1 MKAGLVLVF
10 AIVISIVSTLEYALA
25 AEMEFDT
32 RFIPPKIVEG
42 SEAKILVYTTQDGS
56 VFPKKIDNL
65 RAVSLDASIVKVTDV
80 NSDTG
85 SFVSEITVKAYKA
98 GTTTITLVAPGF
110 SPIEVPIEIFGNKFS
125 QTQLLIKTTPEEYSL
140 DGLTKGYISVQLADE
155 DGFPV
160 LAKQDTVVSL
170 SSSDNNIISIL
181 QPEVIIKEGQNHI
194 VTQFEIIGSGDA
206 DIYASSLGMKPKSI
220 EINIDD
226 EEDLDIVLYV
236 FPKII
241 NTHTASKGHIIAQLE
256 RGGQPVIA
264 KENLRVDLRITNDDY
279 ASKTNLSDDLY
290 NSIKT
295 VGYFEIKK
303 GMYWGY
309 TTFTTLSGVEDTY
322 DITISAKKPLVV
334 KTESVETK
342 NLELF
347 DEKIVKIET
356 VPILAT
362 GERELIGIMYLE
374 DEGGDPIKAS
384 KDIHVLIDSAD
395 EDFLQVES
403 VVLRKGDSSVPIY
416 AKVGTSVSE
425 KIDIFPRIE
434 EADIITPTVFGPTK
448 DSLDLIV
455 EPLVNKI
462 ISGSKFPIALYL
474 VDGDDV
480 PGFPE
485 NSELFV
491 SPSEYV
497 SVEKRTINKGEKIA
511 IVNAESLKEGDD
523 DIQFKIKN
531 YAETINVD
539 SVSSSISEV
548 ELVHSDVIFSGTNDV
563 FSVQILNDIGSPVFA
578 SKDVEIQFV
587 LKDESLLEIPDSVT
601 IKKGEYYSLF
611 DVAAKAS
618 GETELSVL
626 TDGLPIE
633 TYEIEITSLEPTLE
647 LTVPSIIEGEESFS
661 ATLKVTH
668 DDNPLSD
675 MSVKWNVEGGL
686 VTNASPTTGSTG
698 EALLFVLGQSKTNI
712 KIAADVSGS
721 WYSPVSI
728 TKTVKVNSTNDSE
741 FMAFGEESESSEYTQ
756 FEVFGFDP
764 VLILVPAAI
773 GIGGFM
779 LKKKGM
785 LQIRQ

>member
-10 AIVISIVSTLEYALA
+10 AIVISIFSTLEYALA

-42 SEAKILVYTTQDGS
+42 SEAKILVYTTQDES
-56 VFPKKIDNL
+56 VFPKKIENL

-98 GTTTITLVAPGF
+98 GKTTITLVAPGF

-125 QTQLLIKTTPEEYSL
+125 QTQLLVKTVPEEYSL
-140 DGLTKGYISVQLADE
+140 DGLTKGYISIQLADE

-170 SSSDNNIISIL
+170 SSSDNSIISIL
-181 QPEVIIKEGQNHI
+181 QPEVIIKEGQNHV

-206 DIYASSLGMKPKSI
+206 DIYASSLGMKTKSV

-226 EEDLDIVLYV
+226 EEDLDIALYV
-236 FPKII
+236 FPKTI

-264 KENLRVDLRITNDDY
+264 KENIRVDLRITNDDY
-279 ASKTNLSDDLY
+279 TTKTNLSDDLY

-309 TTFTTLSGVEDTY
+309 TTFTTLSGIEDTY
-322 DITISAKKPLVV
+322 DISISTKKPLIV
-334 KTESVETK
+334 KTETFDTK

-356 VPILAT
+356 LPILAT

-395 EDFLQVES
+395 ETFLQVES
-403 VVLRKGDSSVPIY
+403 TVLRKGDGSVPIY
-416 AKVGTSVSE
+416 AKVGTSVPE
-425 KIDIFPRIE
+425 KIEIFPRIE
-434 EADIITPTVFGPTK
+434 EADIITPTVFGPNK
-448 DSLDLIV
+448 KSLNLKA
-455 EPLVNKI
+455 EPLVDKI
-462 ISGSKFPIALYL
+462 ISGTKFPIALYL
-474 VDGDDV
+474 VEGDDV

-497 SVEKRTINKGEKIA
+497 SVEKSSINKGEKIA
-511 IVNAESLKEGDD
+511 VVNAESLKEGED

-531 YAETINVD
+531 YAETINID

-563 FSVQILNDIGSPVFA
+563 FSVQILNDAGSPVFA

-587 LKDESLLEIPDSVT
+587 LKDESLLEMPDSII
-601 IKKGEYYSLF
+601 IKKGDYYSLF
-611 DVAAKAS
+611 DVAAKGS

-626 TDGLPIE
+626 TGGLPIV
-633 TYEIEITSLEPTLE
+633 TYDIEITSLEPTLE

-686 VTNASPTTGSTG
+686 VTNASPTTGTTG
-698 EALLFVLGQSKTNI
+698 EALLFVLGQSKTSI
-712 KIAADVSGS
+712 KISADVSGS

-728 TKTVKVNSTNDSE
+728 TKIVKVNSTINSE
-741 FMAFGEESESSEYTQ
+741 FMAFGEESESSKYTQ
-756 FEVFGFDP
+756 FEIFGFDP

-773 GIGGFM
+773 GIGGFI

-785 LQIRQ
+785 LQIKQ